1 MMWWNKRKGDQQEID
16 RRIAEN
22 DEAIQKTRQERAR
35 EAALTP
41 VIREEVTA
49 LVKRGQRNRFGE
61 SLMLAWETK
70 NAHGNG

>member
-1 MMWWNKRKGDQQEID
+1 MWWNKRKDDRQDID

-22 DEAIQKTRQERAR
+22 DAAIMETRQERAK

-41 VIREEVTA
+41 VIREESTA
-49 LVKRGQRNRFGE
+49 LVKRGTTNRFGE
-61 SLMLAWETK
+61 SLMLAWELK